1 MADVKIIDIDNE
13 QWNIKDFPLTQ
24 RVSALAQEMSEQV
37 ENIKNEITSL
47 NNAVKGGAIIV
58 VQTIGLAGSNTK
70 IVGFGININLRNEPT
85 KIFQSNG
92 TIETMLGIEIRNYG
106 VSNGITIYI
115 SGDVRSQFIAGSIH
129 FMY

>member
-1 MADVKIIDIDNE
+1 MADVKIIDIDNV
-13 QWNIKDFPLTQ
+13 QWNIKDLPLTQ
-24 RVSALAQEMSEQV
+24 RVSALAQETSEQV
-37 ENIKNEITSL
+37 ENITNKITSL

-70 IVGFGININLRNEPT
+70 IVGFGININLRDVPT
-85 KIFQSNG
+85 KIFQNNG
-92 TIETMLGIEIRNYG
+92 TIETILGIEVSDYG

-115 SGDVRSQFIAGSIH
+115 SGDVRSQFTTGSIH

>member
-1 MADVKIIDIDNE
+1 MQDVKIIDIDNV
-13 QWNIKDFPLTQ
+13 QWNIKDLPLTQ

-37 ENIKNEITSL
+37 ENITNKITSL

-58 VQTIGLAGSNTK
+58 VQTIGLAGPNTK

-85 KIFQSNG
+85 KIFQNNG
-92 TIETMLGIEIRNYG
+92 TIETMLGIEISGYG

-115 SGDVRSQFIAGSIH
+115 SGDVRSQFTIGSIH

>member
-24 RVSALAQEMSEQV
+24 RVGALAQEMSEQV
-37 ENIKNEITSL
+37 KNITNEITSL
-47 NNAVKGGAIIV
+47 NNAVKGGAIFV
-58 VQTIGLAGSNTK
+58 VQNIGLAGTNTK
-70 IVGFGININLRNEPT
+70 IVGFGININLRNDPT
-85 KIFQSNG
+85 KIFKSNG
-92 TIETMLGIEIRNYG
+92 TIETMLGFEISGYG

-115 SGDVRSQFIAGSIH
+115 SGDVRSQFTIGSIH